1 MKDNSDISGSE
12 PGLEG
17 AIRQLARAVETL
29 TATLQQAQPPAAAT
43 PAAKPG
49 PAPKAA
55 PKAAPAPKA
64 KAVAKADADT
74 VRLALIGTRG
84 HGKILLKAFTGQKR
98 CRFTHVCDADTRP
111 GKATV
116 TEIANKQGHR
126 PEFEQDYRKLLANP
140 DIDAVVLATPHHW
153 HALMA
158 VEALR
163 AGKHVYLE
171 KPVTHNMN
179 EGPVLRAAAAKYG
192 RVLQAGTQLRSN
204 TSLAAA
210 GEYMRAGKLGKIL
223 GVHCLIHKDRPPMP
237 PSTETTIPASVDFDL
252 WCGPGPMD
260 APARGKFHYHWHWFW
275 DYGNGALGNNGVH
288 RIDVARIAL
297 DLKGLGDLA
306 ISLGGRFG
314 PRDNGETPNNQ
325 LTLHR
330 FGDIWVLQDVLGLKP
345 KAFRGI
351 ENGIFFYGTQGTIL
365 YNAGKATLL
374 DADQQPVSTFPG
386 KQESHHANFLD
397 AIVQKNPDL
406 ARGDLDEAILSSD
419 LCHLGNISYR
429 LGDMAADEDIA
440 RRLQMLD
447 VPQFVLDRLQAQREN
462 LTQNGLDDQMIL
474 GRLLQPGT
482 GSGADALAH
491 DPEARALATNSYRA
505 PYLLPAPSEV

>member
-1 MKDNSDISGSE
+1 MKDNSDNTASE

-29 TATLQQAQPPAAAT
+29 NMTLLQAQ
-43 PAAKPG
+43 
-49 PAPKAA
+49 APVA
-55 PKAAPAPKA
+55 PLPVAPEAKAAPAPKA
-64 KAVAKADADT
+64 PAAAKPAAGV
-74 VRLALIGTRG
+74 VRLGLVGTRG
-84 HGKILLKAFTGQKR
+84 HGKILLKAFTGQKS
-98 CRFTHVCDADTRP
+98 CRITHVCDVDTKP
-111 GKATV
+111 GRATV
-116 TEIANKQGHR
+116 TEIAAKQDHR

-140 DIDAVVLATPHHW
+140 DIDAVALATPHHW

-158 VEALR
+158 IEALR

-179 EGPVLRAAAAKYG
+179 EGPALRAAAAKYG

-210 GEYMRAGKLGKIL
+210 GEYMRAGKLGKII

-237 PSTETTIPASVDFDL
+237 LSNENTVPATVDFDL

-260 APARGKFHYHWHWFW
+260 APARSKFHYHWHWFW

-297 DLKGLGDLA
+297 DLKGLGDLV

-314 PRDNGETPNNQ
+314 PHDNGETPNNQ

-330 FGDIWVLQDVLGLKP
+330 FGDIWVLQDVLGLNPKP
-345 KAFRGI
+345 FRGL
-351 ENGIFFYGTQGTIL
+351 ENAVLFYGTQGTII
-365 YNAGKATLL
+365 YNAGKASLL
-374 DADQQPVSTFPG
+374 DAEMQPLSTFPG
-386 KQESHHANFLD
+386 KQESHHGNFLD
-397 AIVQKNPDL
+397 AIMLNSPDL

-429 LGDMAADEDIA
+429 LGSAVRDDAIA
-440 RRLQMLD
+440 RALQEIGA
-447 VPQFVLDRLQAQREN
+447 PQFVFERLQAQREN
-462 LTQNGLDDQMIL
+462 LVQNGLDDQMTL
-474 GRLLQPGT
+474 GRLLRPGPGT
-482 GSGADALAH
+482 GADAIAH